1 MRIKTVA
8 ALTAFLFLG
17 VFASASAGGTLRS
30 QESDG
35 TVRVYNNVSIK
46 VVHRTL
52 RITSHDGKGTLV
64 INQATCSYEGALQ
77 RCNPLKVTLE
87 QGGATKTIGL
97 KNGTI
102 YVNPTNENQQLPL
115 SSQQLPGHGI
125 LLSFN
130 TQRGTYVS
138 MSGTIDGLVR

>member
-1 MRIKTVA
+1 MRTRTVA
-8 ALTAFLFLG
+8 ALTTLIFLG
-17 VFASASAGGTLRS
+17 TLVPAFAGGTLRS

-64 INQATCSYEGALQ
+64 INQASCSYEGALE
-77 RCNPLKVTLE
+77 RCSPLKVTLE
-87 QGGATKTIGL
+87 QGGATKTIAL

-138 MSGTIDGLVR
+138 MTGTVDGLVR